1 MCSSGYCL
9 LSAGGSILPCHT
21 FPDMS
26 QNQPFPHLSC
36 SVEHFVMV
44 IKSLINIVAY
54 IKNISIIYIVFT
66 ATYATMAELNGLDR
80 LCGPHEQ
87 NHLIVSSVRR

>member
-1 MCSSGYCL
+1 
-9 LSAGGSILPCHT
+9 
-21 FPDMS
+21 
-26 QNQPFPHLSC
+26 
-36 SVEHFVMV
+36 MV